1 MTTLRDV
8 ARRAGVSIATVS
20 YVLNGTRPVSP
31 EVEARVW
38 EAVAALQYRPNRV
51 ARGLRRK
58 RTHVLG
64 LIVPDSANPFFA
76 EIARGLEDL
85 SFAHDYSLILCNS
98 DGDPAKEQRYL
109 GVLIEQ
115 QVDGIALVSAGAAP
129 AHLAILQQRGIPFVV
144 VDREISG
151 LAADCVLAD
160 NFQGGYLATWHLLE
174 RGHRRIACITGP
186 PDLTSSADRVRGYR
200 HAMAE
205 AGIELLE
212 EWVYRGDFR
221 AESGYHAARFFLQL
235 PPSIRPTAIFA
246 CNDLMAIG
254 AMRAIGEVGLS
265 IPHDISLVGF
275 DDIILAAY
283 VIPPLTTVAQPTY
296 EMGRMAGE
304 LLLSRIQDR
313 TRPPARH
320 LLPVRLIV
328 RRST

>member
-1 MTTLRDV
+1 MATLRDV

-20 YVLNGTRPVSP
+20 YVLNGTRSVSP

-38 EAVAALQYRPNRV
+38 EAVAALGYRPNRL

-115 QVDGIALVSAGAAP
+115 QVDGIALVSARATP
-129 AHLAILQQRGIPFVV
+129 VHLTILQERGIPFVV
-144 VDREISG
+144 VDRDLPG
-151 LAADCVLAD
+151 LEADCVLAD
-160 NFQGGYLATWHLLE
+160 NFQGGYLATRHLID

-186 PDLTSSADRVRGYR
+186 SDLTPSADRVRGYQK
-200 HAMAE
+200 AMEE
-205 AGIELLE
+205 AGIEPLE
-212 EWVYRGDFR
+212 LWIHRGDFR
-221 AESGYHAARFFLQL
+221 AESGYHAARLFLSL

-254 AMRAIGEVGLS
+254 AMRAIGEAGLS
-265 IPHDISLVGF
+265 IPQDIALVGF
-275 DDIILAAY
+275 DDIVLASY
-283 VIPPLTTVAQPTY
+283 VIPSLTTVAQPTY
-296 EMGRMAGE
+296 EMGRLAGE
-304 LLLSRIQDR
+304 LLLRRIQAR
-313 TRPPARH
+313 GCPPARR

-328 RRST
+328 RHST

>member
-1 MTTLRDV
+1 MATLRDV

-38 EAVAALQYRPNRV
+38 EAVATLRYRPNRL

-85 SFAHDYSLILCNS
+85 SFAHDYSVILCNS
-98 DGDPAKEQRYL
+98 DGDPVKEQRYL

-115 QVDGIALVSAGAAP
+115 QVDGIALVSACATP
-129 AHLAILQQRGIPFVV
+129 VHLAVLRERGIPFVV
-144 VDREISG
+144 VDRDLPG
-151 LAADCVLAD
+151 LEADCVLAD
-160 NFQGGYLATWHLLE
+160 NFQGGYLATRHLLE
-174 RGHRRIACITGP
+174 RGHQRIACIAGP
-186 PDLTSSADRVRGYR
+186 SDLTPSADRARGYWK
-200 HAMAE
+200 AMEE
-205 AGIELLE
+205 AGIEPLKI
-212 EWVYRGDFR
+212 WIRRGDFR
-221 AESGYHAARFFLQL
+221 AESGYHVARDFLSL
-235 PPSIRPTAIFA
+235 PPAIRPTAIFA

-254 AMRAIGEVGLS
+254 AMRAIGEAGLS
-265 IPHDISLVGF
+265 IPHDIALVGF
-275 DDIILAAY
+275 DDIVLASY

-296 EMGRMAGE
+296 EMGRLAGE
-304 LLLSRIQDR
+304 LLLRRIQ
-313 TRPPARH
+313 TRSGPSARY

-328 RRST
+328 RHST

>member
-1 MTTLRDV
+1 MATLRDV

-38 EAVAALQYRPNRV
+38 EAVAALQYRPNRL

-64 LIVPDSANPFFA
+64 LIVPDNANPFFA
-76 EIARGLEDL
+76 EIARGLEDI

-98 DGDPAKEQRYL
+98 DGDPSKEQRYL

-115 QVDGIALVSAGAAP
+115 QVDGIALVSASATP
-129 AHLAILQQRGIPFVV
+129 AHLTILRERGIPFVV
-144 VDREISG
+144 VDRDLPG
-151 LAADCVLAD
+151 LEADCVLAD
-160 NFQGGYLATWHLLE
+160 NFQGGYLATWHLLN

-186 PDLTSSADRVRGYR
+186 SDLTPSADRVRGYQK
-200 HAMAE
+200 AMEE
-205 AGIELLE
+205 AGIEPLE
-212 EWVYRGDFR
+212 VWVYRGDFR
-221 AESGYHAARFFLQL
+221 AESGYHAARFFLSL
-235 PPSIRPTAIFA
+235 PLPIRPTAIFA

-254 AMRAIGEVGLS
+254 AMRAIGEAGLS
-265 IPHDISLVGF
+265 IPQDIALVGF
-275 DDIILAAY
+275 DDIVLASY

-296 EMGRMAGE
+296 EMGRLAGE
-304 LLLSRIQDR
+304 LLLRRIQAR
-313 TRPPARH
+313 GRPPARH

-328 RRST
+328 RHSA

>member
-1 MTTLRDV
+1 MATLRDV
-8 ARRAGVSIATVS
+8 ARRAGVSTATVS

-98 DGDPAKEQRYL
+98 DGDPVKEQRYL

-115 QVDGIALVSAGAAP
+115 QVDGIALVSAGATP
-129 AHLAILQQRGIPFVV
+129 AHLTILQQRGIPFVV
-144 VDREISG
+144 VDRELSG

-160 NFQGGYLATWHLLE
+160 NFQGGYLATRHLLE

-186 PDLTSSADRVRGYR
+186 SDLTPSADRVRGYR
-200 HAMAE
+200 QAMAE
-205 AGIELLE
+205 VGIEPLE
-212 EWVYRGDFR
+212 DWVCRGDFR

-235 PPSIRPTAIFA
+235 SPSIRPTAIFA

-254 AMRAIGEVGLS
+254 AMRAIGEAGLS
-265 IPHDISLVGF
+265 IPQDIALVGF
-275 DDIILAAY
+275 DDIVLAAY

-296 EMGRMAGE
+296 EMGRVAGE
-304 LLLSRIQDR
+304 LLLRRIQDR
-313 TRPPARH
+313 ARPPTRH